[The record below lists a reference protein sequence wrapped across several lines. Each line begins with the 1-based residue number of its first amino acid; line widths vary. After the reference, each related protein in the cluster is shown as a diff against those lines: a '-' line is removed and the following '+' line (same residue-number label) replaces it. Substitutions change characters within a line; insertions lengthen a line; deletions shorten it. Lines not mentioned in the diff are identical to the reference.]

1 MGEGRTTRAAAL
13 GLWHPRVLVAYFAC
27 ALVLVMAA
35 FEPVCTGLGLAV
47 GLLVCCR
54 LRGVRATL
62 RPLAWQLPLMVI
74 ICLVNPFFSAQGM
87 TEVATVGVRK
97 VYLESLAYGLNMGAM
112 LLAMLVWFA
121 DAAAVVS
128 TDAVRIAFGGTL
140 PVVSLMVSM
149 TVRLVP
155 DFIRR
160 GHEIADV
167 QRACTSAA
175 KTNAPLSDLSA
186 HSHPSARSRLHASSR
201 LHNRSRLVTVLVGWG
216 LEDSFAT
223 ADSMQARGWSSARRR
238 TSYRSQRF
246 RTRDGV
252 ALALIATLATVDA
265 LALARVCGGWHYYP
279 TMGSFSAW
287 WLYLPH
293 AVLLALPLVATAVE
307 DLRWSHAESS
317 ERAAA

>member
-1 MGEGRTTRAAAL
+1 MGEERTTSTAAL

-27 ALVLVMAA
+27 TLVLVMAA
-35 FEPVCTGLGLAV
+35 FEPACTGLGLAG
-47 GLLVCCR
+47 GLLVGLR
-54 LRGVRATL
+54 LRGMRATL
-62 RPLAWQLPLMVI
+62 RPLVWQLPLMAIV
-74 ICLVNPFFSAQGM
+74 CLVNPFFSAQGM

-128 TDAVRIAFGGTL
+128 TDTVRTAFGGTL

-160 GHEIADV
+160 GHQVADV

-186 HSHPSARSRLHASSR
+186 
-201 LHNRSRLVTVLVGWG
+201 RSRLVTVLVGWG

-238 TSYRSQRF
+238 TSCRSQRF

-252 ALALIATLATVDA
+252 ALVLIAVLAIVDA
-265 LALARVCGGWHYYP
+265 LALARVCGSWHYYP
-279 TMGSFSAW
+279 TMGSPSAW
-287 WLYLPH
+287 WFYLPH
-293 AVLLALPLVATAVE
+293 VVLLALPLVATVIE
-307 DLRWSHAESS
+307 DLRWLRAESS
-317 ERAAA
+317 EGAPA